1 MKNQPTWTVLVE
13 PLFRVSFVAL
23 GWAWG
28 LMLFPKSEDVLNV
41 RQEREDL
48 DYITQL
54 TAKHN

>member
-1 MKNQPTWTVLVE
+1 
-13 PLFRVSFVAL
+13 
-23 GWAWG
+23 
-28 LMLFPKSEDVLNV
+28 MLFPKSEDVLNV